1 MKKAYNKD
9 IWRAIWKGKKRF
21 FAIMIITILGVAMFS
36 GLKASCVD
44 LRHSA
49 DDFFD
54 AQNLY
59 DISVVST
66 LGMTEE
72 DVEVLA
78 GLDGVENAEGA
89 YSETVHMQ
97 IGEGNCSV
105 ALKTLSESA
114 MNEPYLLEGELPQNA
129 KEAAVTIRF
138 AEDTG
143 AEPGD
148 TITICE
154 ELEDEEDPS
163 FLYTEYKISAIVVDP
178 MDINNSGGAVSFR
191 SSSTDDYTI
200 FVRPEAVDSDVYTA
214 VYLTLS
220 GARDMFCY
228 GEDYEAYIAEVT
240 ERIESEIKEQ
250 REQARYDEITGEAYG
265 KLEDARAEAEEEF
278 ADAETELKEAEAEI
292 AEGREELADGER
304 ELREKEQEAA
314 DGFAEA
320 REELAD
326 GKTKLEEG
334 RWQLEDAEKQLT
346 EGEWQIHQAKQTLTE
361 AETEAYAQITD
372 GRTELTTQLANVQ
385 AQKETLQTQLAT
397 VTGMFGELWPQY
409 EWDTYVQTLTEA
421 YIPVIE
427 EQLAAGAESS
437 ETRTGSSGMENS
449 VTAVGGAAATEEQA
463 FLTAVQTA
471 VTMAKAGVD
480 YQIARLDTTQ
490 PDYLQQLAALET
502 QKQQL
507 DALVSQL
514 PQMAYGMG
522 QMQATEQVLS
532 AQLTALDEQEAAA
545 KQKFADAWQE
555 IADGEAELA
564 YGRQQLE
571 AGKAELNYNET
582 ALADGEAELA
592 EKEAEAEGQIADGW
606 KEIEDGRREL
616 ADGEAELADGWE
628 EFVEK
633 KAEVEQELEDARIEI
648 EDIDMTQW
656 YVQDRTSL
664 SGYANVKSDADSIEA
679 IGTVFPVVFF
689 VVAILISLTTI
700 TRMVEEDRGLIGT
713 YKALGFTDREI
724 RKKYLL
730 YAFSAS
736 ALGSILGTIC
746 AFIVLPGII
755 FVIFGEMYLLP
766 DYVFLFDTTNGI
778 LGPAI
783 FMAGIVGATAIA
795 CKTEL
800 LQMPAVLMRP
810 KAPRSGSRVLLER
823 IKPVW
828 NHMSFLNKVTARN
841 LFRYKKRL
849 FMTIA
854 GIMGCMAL
862 LLFGFAIKDSV
873 TDLMP
878 RQYEQVYRYDVMAV
892 SMAADNEKLLSYV
905 AEDKEV
911 VSYLNAQIE
920 NVQLKSAS
928 GEEKVQLFVVPE
940 EADFE
945 RYIGLENP
953 DEEPVTLNAG
963 DIYITQ
969 NASDV
974 LKFGEGDTV
983 SIQRLDLTQQNVEV
997 TAIVKNYLGNN
1008 IYMTQTTY
1016 EQIFGAYEPNGVLVE
1031 LSEECT
1037 DQRAYAQSMGEKDG
1051 VLTSI
1056 STDELKTDFSQA
1068 FALINMVVYIV
1079 IIMAAALAFVV
1090 LFTLSTTN
1098 ISERQ
1103 RELATI
1109 KVLGFYDREVHLYV
1123 NKETLI
1129 LTGVGIL
1136 LGIPL
1141 GYAFAQT
1148 LTMILRIPS
1157 IYLAVSLHRESY
1169 LIAAGISGLFALIV
1183 NTITDRSLDGIDP
1196 VEALKS
1202 IE

>member
-44 LRHSA
+44 LRYSA
-49 DDFFD
+49 DNFLDE
-54 AQNLY
+54 QNLY
-59 DISVVST
+59 DINVVST
-66 LGMTEE
+66 LGLTEQ
-72 DVEVLA
+72 DVEALA
-78 GLDGVENAEGA
+78 TLDGVEHVEGA

-105 ALKTLSESA
+105 ALKTLSESG
-114 MNEPYLLEGELPQNA
+114 MNEPYLLEGELPQHA
-129 KEAAVTIRF
+129 QDVAVTIRF

-143 AEPGD
+143 AQLGD
-148 TITICE
+148 IITIEE
-154 ELEDEEDPS
+154 ELEDEEEAN
-163 FLYTEYKISAIVVDP
+163 FLYTEYKICAIVVDP

-191 SSSTDDYTI
+191 SSSTEDYTI
-200 FVRPEAVDSDVYTA
+200 FIRPEAVESDVYTA
-214 VYLTLS
+214 VYMTLS
-220 GARDMFCY
+220 GAREMFCY
-228 GEDYEAYIAEVT
+228 GEEYETYIAEMT

-250 REQARYDEITGEAYG
+250 REHARYAEITGEAYEELADAEEEAAEEFAEAEAE
-265 KLEDARAEAEEEF
+265 LEEAEEEL
-278 ADAETELKEAEAEI
+278 AKGKA
-292 AEGREELADGER
+292 ELADGER
-304 ELREKEQEAA
+304 ELREKAQEAT

-326 GKTKLEEG
+326 GKTQLEQG
-334 RWQLEDAEKQLT
+334 RWQMEDAQKQLS
-346 EGEWQIHQAKQTLTE
+346 EGEWQLYEARQTLTE
-361 AETEAYAQITD
+361 QETGAYAQIAA
-372 GRTELTTQLANVQ
+372 GRTELNTQLETVRNQKAELHTQLAAVS
-385 AQKETLQTQLAT
+385 
-397 VTGMFGELWPQY
+397 GMFAGLWPQT
-409 EWDTYVQTLTEA
+409 EWDVYVQALTEA

-427 EQLAAGAESS
+427 EQIAAGAQGSVAG
-437 ETRTGSSGMENS
+437 TGSS
-449 VTAVGGAAATEEQA
+449 VADAAVSGAVHVQEQA
-463 FLTAVQTA
+463 FLSAMQTA
-471 VTMAKAGVD
+471 VTTAKAGID
-480 YQIARLDTTQ
+480 AQIAGLDVTL
-490 PDYLQQLAALET
+490 PEYSQQLGTLEM

-507 DALVSQL
+507 DTLLSQI
-514 PQMAYGMG
+514 PQMAHGMG
-522 QMQATEQVLS
+522 LLQATEQVLN
-532 AQLTALDEQEAAA
+532 AQLTTLDAQEETA
-545 KQKFADAWQE
+545 KQEFANAWQQ
-555 IADGEAELA
+555 IAASEAELS
-564 YGRQQLE
+564 YGKQQLE
-571 AGKAELNYNET
+571 AGKAELSYNET
-582 ALADGEAELA
+582 MLADGEAELA
-592 EKEAEAEGQIADGW
+592 QKEAEVNSQIADGW
-606 KEIEDGRREL
+606 ETIEDSRQEL
-616 ADGEAELADGWE
+616 EEGASELEDGWE
-628 EFVEK
+628 EYEEK
-633 KAEVEQELEDARIEI
+633 KAEVEQELLDARKEI

-664 SGYANVKSDADSIEA
+664 SGYANVKSDADSIES
-679 IGTVFPVVFF
+679 IGTVFPIVFF

-713 YKALGFTDREI
+713 YKALGFTDKEI

-736 ALGSILGTIC
+736 AMGSIVGTIC

-766 DYVFLFDTTNGI
+766 DFVFLFEPINGI

-783 FMAGIVGATAIA
+783 FIGGIVGATAIA

-823 IKPVW
+823 ITPIW

-878 RQYEQVYRYDVMAV
+878 RQYEQVYRYDLMAV
-892 SMAADNEKLLSYV
+892 TTAANNEKLLSNV
-905 AEDKEV
+905 ADDEEV
-911 VSYLNAQIE
+911 ASFMNAQIE
-920 NVQLKSAS
+920 NVQLKSAA

-940 EADFE
+940 QVKLEE
-945 RYIGLENP
+945 YIGLENLSG
-953 DEEPVTLNAG
+953 ETVCLENG
-963 DIYITQ
+963 GIYITQ

-974 LKFGEGDTV
+974 LKFSEGDRV
-983 SIQRLDLTQQNVEV
+983 SIQRMDLSQRDVEV
-997 TAIVKNYLGNN
+997 TTIVKNYLGNN

-1016 EQIFGAYEPNGVLVE
+1016 EELFGAYEPNGVLVE
-1031 LSEECT
+1031 LLEECT
-1037 DQRAYAQSMGEKDG
+1037 DKAAYAKMLGERDG
-1051 VLTSI
+1051 VLTSM
-1056 STDELKTDFSQA
+1056 STEELKADFSQA

-1157 IYLAVSLHRESY
+1157 IYLAVSLHIESY
-1169 LIAAGISGLFALIV
+1169 LIAAGISVLFAVIV
-1183 NTITDRSLDGIDP
+1183 NVITDRSLDVIDP